1 MSSSHN
7 YVDHDDDDDDDNHNN
22 GRDGEQNEIVKQSTT
37 KIYVHNGDDD
47 EDEDD
52 EVENFGINVDTD
64 VDSNGEKMMVV
75 EETTATPTAAT
86 EIVVPDQVPKR
97 NNNSGMASEK
107 LKCLGMNCSRW
118 ARKDCT
124 GSFCIRCCQDYETCF
139 VHKEQRAKTQWKESV
154 MNGTSDIQILAKTKR
169 LRAIPPKRFK
179 EKEFKYMND
188 TVLLWDLRSVLQ
200 PSYPLPTPTTIITT
214 APTTTTVTIL
224 LPSPLPSTSTTTN
237 SNSTTTSNNST
248 PTPATATATAATT
261 TIVYVPPSSELIA
274 KYHNDSKIKDD
285 ILRKSGKNIFHK
297 GVRSGNRKR
306 GIRHT
311 VIEKLYQQS
320 LLH

>member
-1 MSSSHN
+1 
-7 YVDHDDDDDDDNHNN
+7 
-22 GRDGEQNEIVKQSTT
+22 
-37 KIYVHNGDDD
+37 
-47 EDEDD
+47 
-52 EVENFGINVDTD
+52 
-64 VDSNGEKMMVV
+64 
-75 EETTATPTAAT
+75 
-86 EIVVPDQVPKR
+86 
-97 NNNSGMASEK
+97 
-107 LKCLGMNCSRW
+107 
-118 ARKDCT
+118 
-124 GSFCIRCCQDYETCF
+124 
-139 VHKEQRAKTQWKESV
+139 

-200 PSYPLPTPTTIITT
+200 PSYPLPTPTTIITAAQT
-214 APTTTTVTIL
+214 TTTTTTTVTRL

-248 PTPATATATAATT
+248 PTPATATAATT